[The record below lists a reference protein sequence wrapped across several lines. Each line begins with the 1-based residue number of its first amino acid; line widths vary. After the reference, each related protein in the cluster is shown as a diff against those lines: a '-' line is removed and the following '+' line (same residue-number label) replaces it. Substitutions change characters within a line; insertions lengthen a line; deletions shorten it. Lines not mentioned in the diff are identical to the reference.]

1 MLFVLLTPF
10 KIDDAYLNKMA
21 LSHVAGNW
29 GIMMLSP
36 LRSLYDDA
44 DHAQNQAPPNL
55 RMRECVE
62 SLPIRNIIVGM
73 TKS

>member
-1 MLFVLLTPF
+1 MLFVLPPPF
-10 KIDDAYLNKMA
+10 KIEDTLVNKMA
-21 LSHVAGNW
+21 LGHVAGNW

-44 DHAQNQAPPNL
+44 DPAQNQAPPNL

-62 SLPIRNIIVGM
+62 SLPIRNIIAGM

>member
-21 LSHVAGNW
+21 LSHW

-62 SLPIRNIIVGM
+62 SLTIRNIIAGM